1 MKKSK
6 WCLTAVASLLISYCG
21 YSQTQTKP
29 KSSNADQ
36 KIDSA
41 ENDKGGLTAI
51 LPRPA
56 TDDPNYI
63 IGPDDEVNVSV
74 WREPDISRSVPV
86 RPDGKISLPLLNDV
100 QAAGLTPMQLAADI
114 TTKLKK
120 FIDSPQVT
128 VIMTRVNS
136 QRIFILGE
144 VARAGAYPLLPNMT
158 ILAAL
163 SSAGGLTPFAKQSKV
178 HILRVENGKQ
188 TIIPFNYKDVVAGR
202 HPEENVALKG
212 GDTIVVP

>member
-1 MKKSK
+1 
-6 WCLTAVASLLISYCG
+6 
-21 YSQTQTKP
+21 
-29 KSSNADQ
+29 
-36 KIDSA
+36 
-41 ENDKGGLTAI
+41 
-51 LPRPA
+51 
-56 TDDPNYI
+56 
-63 IGPDDEVNVSV
+63 
-74 WREPDISRSVPV
+74 
-86 RPDGKISLPLLNDV
+86 
-100 QAAGLTPMQLAADI
+100 LTPMQLAADI

-144 VARAGAYPLLPNMT
+144 VACAGAYPLLPNMT

-188 TIIPFNYKDVVAGR
+188 IIIPFNYKDVVAGR